1 MTSYILICDIKYNFL
16 FQLFFL
22 LVLQVLFLMSHYKRE
37 IEIVIG
43 IKIKMEMEIQ
53 AKEVE

>member
-37 IEIVIG
+37 IEIKTK
-43 IKIKMEMEIQ
+43 IKIEMEIQ